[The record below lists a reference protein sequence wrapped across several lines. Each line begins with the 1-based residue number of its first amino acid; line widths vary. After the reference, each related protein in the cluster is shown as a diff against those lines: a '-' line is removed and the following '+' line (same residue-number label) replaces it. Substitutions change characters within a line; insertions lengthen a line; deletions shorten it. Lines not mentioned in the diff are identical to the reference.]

1 MSTVEMKLEIPLL
14 LDMVEDDVVDAEF
27 TILKIHSAKWGNA
40 PLIPC
45 DMEGNPLFNSTENML
60 AEYDR
65 RLENMRKGNYVTL
78 EELEKKSAKWLKQ
91 RKAKNG

>member
-14 LDMVEDDVVDAEF
+14 LDMVDDDVVEAVF
-27 TILKIHSAKWGNA
+27 TLLKIHSAKWGDV

-45 DMEGNPLFNSTENML
+45 DMEGNPLFNSTEEML

-65 RLENMRKGNYVTL
+65 RLDEMRKGNYVTL
-78 EELEKKSAKWLKQ
+78 EELKKESLTWLEKPTT
-91 RKAKNG
+91 